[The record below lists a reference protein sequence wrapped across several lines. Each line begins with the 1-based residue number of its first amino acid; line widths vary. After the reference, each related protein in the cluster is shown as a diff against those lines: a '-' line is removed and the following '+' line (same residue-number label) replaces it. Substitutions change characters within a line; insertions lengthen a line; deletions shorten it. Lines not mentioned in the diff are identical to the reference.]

1 MRRCPCGEIVKNRRR
16 MTRLRPRGYAE
27 ASRSQKT
34 ESRRKDKYGYDPPS
48 PKRRATEGRRYK
60 IRMSIMSMTIT
71 EKILA
76 KASGKKTVKA
86 GELVNARIDVVLFID
101 VTGPAAVKMLVE
113 KGIDRVFDRNKIVV
127 TPDHFQPAKDIKSA
141 ELHKR
146 LDEWAKRHK
155 IKYYYKLG
163 RSGVC
168 HALLPEQ
175 GHIRPGEVI
184 VGPDSHTC
192 TYGAFAC
199 FSTGVGSTDLAA
211 AIATGEL
218 WFRVPE
224 SMRFVLNGK
233 LQKGVYSKDVILTVI
248 ARIGVDG
255 ALYRAMEFVGPAL
268 KDMSMEARM
277 TMTNMAIEAGAK
289 NGVIGF
295 DGVTKKYLDKHLKD
309 KKTYK
314 VYESDA
320 DAEYVA
326 TEEFDCAKIEPMV
339 AMPHLPSNAV
349 PIGECK
355 GRQMDQAYIG
365 SCTNGRIED
374 LRIVAKILKGKE
386 VKIRTIVVPAT
397 PTIWKQANDEGLFD
411 VFYKAGCVIAAPT
424 CGACLGGFMGVLA
437 AGEKC
442 VSTTNRNFVG
452 RMGSPKSEVYL
463 ASPATAA
470 ASAVE
475 GKLTDPRKYV

>member
-1 MRRCPCGEIVKNRRR
+1 MG
-16 MTRLRPRGYAE
+16 
-27 ASRSQKT
+27 
-34 ESRRKDKYGYDPPS
+34 
-48 PKRRATEGRRYK
+48 
-60 IRMSIMSMTIT
+60 MTIT

-76 KASGKKTVKA
+76 RAAGKKAVKA
-86 GELVNARIDVVLFID
+86 GEMVNAKIDVVLFID

-113 KGIDRVFDRNKIVV
+113 KGIDRVFDKNKIVV

-163 RSGVC
+163 RAGVC

-192 TYGAFAC
+192 THGAFAA

-211 AIATGEL
+211 AIATGGL

-224 SMRFVLNGK
+224 SMKFVLNGK
-233 LQKGVYSKDVILTVI
+233 LSNGVYSKDVILAVI

-255 ALYRAMEFVGPAL
+255 ALYRAMEFVGPTL

-277 TMTNMAIEAGAK
+277 TITNMAIEAGAK
-289 NGVIGF
+289 NGIIGF
-295 DGVTKKYLDKHLKD
+295 DATTKKYLDKRLKG

-326 TEEFDCAKIEPMV
+326 VEEFDCSKMEPMV
-339 AMPHLPSNAV
+339 AMPNLPSNAV
-349 PIGECK
+349 PISECK
-355 GRQMDQAYIG
+355 GKPMDQAYIG

-374 LRIVAKILKGKE
+374 LRIAAKILKGKE

-397 PTIWKQANDEGLFD
+397 PTIWKQADDEGLFD

-437 AGEKC
+437 EGEKC
-442 VSTTNRNFVG
+442 ISTTNRNFVG
-452 RMGSPKSEVYL
+452 RMGHPKSEVYL

-470 ASAVE
+470 ASALT
-475 GKLTDPRKYV
+475 GKLEDPRKFL

>member
-1 MRRCPCGEIVKNRRR
+1 MG
-16 MTRLRPRGYAE
+16 
-27 ASRSQKT
+27 
-34 ESRRKDKYGYDPPS
+34 
-48 PKRRATEGRRYK
+48 
-60 IRMSIMSMTIT
+60 MTIT

-76 KASGKKTVKA
+76 KAAGKDKVQP
-86 GELVNARIDVVLFID
+86 GELIDAKLDVVLFID
-101 VTGPAAVKMLVE
+101 VTGPAAVSMLE
-113 KGIDRVFDRNKIVV
+113 ARGIDKVFDREKIVV

-146 LDEWAKRHK
+146 LDRWAKRHN

-163 RSGVC
+163 RAGVC

-184 VGPDSHTC
+184 IGPDSHTC
-192 TYGAFAC
+192 TYGAFAA

-211 AIATGEL
+211 AIATGKL

-224 SMRFVLNGK
+224 SIKFVLNGK
-233 LQKGVYSKDVILTVI
+233 LGPGVYSKDVILTVI
-248 ARIGVDG
+248 GRIGVDG

-268 KDMSMEARM
+268 SDMSVEARM

-289 NGVIGF
+289 NGIIGF
-295 DGVTKKYLDKHLKD
+295 DQVTKKYLNKHLKD
-309 KKTYK
+309 KKEYT
-314 VYESDA
+314 VFESDE

-326 TEEFDCAKIEPMV
+326 VEEFDCSKIEPMV
-339 AMPHLPSNAV
+339 ALPHLPSNAV
-349 PIGECK
+349 PVADCAGK
-355 GRQMDQAYIG
+355 KMDQAYIG

-374 LRIVAKILKGKE
+374 LRIAAKILKGKQ
-386 VKIRTIVVPAT
+386 VAIRTIIVPAT
-397 PTIWKQANDEGLFD
+397 PTIWKQAKDEGLFD
-411 VFYKAGCVIAAPT
+411 IFYDAGCVISAPT

-437 AGEKC
+437 EGEKC

-452 RMGSPKSEVYL
+452 RMGHPKSEVYL

-475 GKLTDPRKYV
+475 GKLTDPRKYI